1 MSTVTTYGPRHL
13 HLPNV
18 PTVLLIL
25 LITALAVIAIELAVF
40 GWRGSTTTAPP
51 APIPV
56 HIAPDRTLPPMLEVS
71 FG

>member
-1 MSTVTTYGPRHL
+1 MSTVSTYGPRHL
-13 HLPNV
+13 HLPTV

-25 LITALAVIAIELAVF
+25 LITVLAVIAVELAAF
-40 GWRGSTTTAPP
+40 GWRSNATTAPS